1 MQPTFWLKC
10 CFSKVVWD
18 MMNEFNQ
25 EAYLA
30 CYSECTN
37 PTIFQFAV
45 TQLKDKLLEDRK
57 LKQFYVQTGFC
68 WFCSLKDARQEWKE
82 GRGIMGTMA
91 PKFQKEPDLSTLST
105 PRPPSLRLCRMTPS
119 GHLEIPRDVRQK
131 WLNDPVRSVSDNK
144 IEEQFGSFSMFF
156 PLPYGIL

>member
-1 MQPTFWLKC
+1 
-10 CFSKVVWD
+10 

-30 CYSECTN
+30 CYSECSN

-57 LKQFYVQTGFC
+57 LKTFENHFERQTFGF
-68 WFCSLKDARQEWKE
+68 FCSLKDARQEWKE

-91 PKFQKEPDLSTLST
+91 PKFQKEPDLSSLST
-105 PRPPSLRLCRMTPS
+105 PRPPSLRLCKMTAS

-131 WLNDPVRSVSDNK
+131 WLNDPVRSVSDF
-144 IEEQFGSFSMFF
+144 EVEGQFWQFFHVFSSRWD
-156 PLPYGIL
+156 I